1 MEGAKNYR
9 LNLIIKGELVIKKT
23 FILLPTILLLT
34 ACSSNKNIQIE
45 ENNKIN
51 NSNLNAASNISY
63 NDYKSSYES
72 EGNDK
77 LRNRPHLKYE
87 PTISKKD
94 YEKLVLD
101 NTEKVESLSS
111 KVLTKKQAFVDFYN
125 DWKNVKYKM
134 GGSSRTGIDCS
145 AFTQKAFKEKFG
157 IELPRTTLT
166 QVNVG
171 KEVKKSDLK
180 MGDLVFFKT
189 SKRDKHVGIYMGNGD
204 FLHSSINGI
213 QFTKLDKPF
222 YKDAYWTA
230 RRIMN

>member
-1 MEGAKNYR
+1 M
-9 LNLIIKGELVIKKT
+9 IKKT

-34 ACSSNKNIQIE
+34 ACNSSKNIQLE
-45 ENNKIN
+45 ENNKIKN
-51 NSNLNAASNISY
+51 SSLSASNLSY
-63 NDYKSSYES
+63 NDYKSSYEA
-72 EGNDK
+72 EENNK
-77 LRNRPHLKYE
+77 LKNRPHSKYE

-94 YEKLVLD
+94 YDKLVLD
-101 NTEKVESLSS
+101 DTEKVESLNSRI
-111 KVLTKKQAFVDFYN
+111 LTKKQAFVDFYN

-134 GGSSRTGIDCS
+134 GGTSRTGIDCS

-171 KEVKKSDLK
+171 VEVKKSDLK

-189 SKRDKHVGIYMGNGD
+189 SKVNKHVGIYMGNGD
-204 FLHSSINGI
+204 FLHSSIKGI

>member
-1 MEGAKNYR
+1 M
-9 LNLIIKGELVIKKT
+9 IKKT

-34 ACSSNKNIQIE
+34 ACNSSKNIQLE
-45 ENNKIN
+45 ENNKIKN
-51 NSNLNAASNISY
+51 DTSISASNLSY

-72 EGNDK
+72 ENQK
-77 LRNRPHLKYE
+77 LKNRPHSKYE
-87 PTISKKD
+87 PTLSKKD
-94 YEKLVLD
+94 YEKLTFNNQVTSEEISH
-101 NTEKVESLSS
+101 NNILS
-111 KVLTKKQAFVDFYN
+111 KKQVFMDFYN
-125 DWKNVKYKM
+125 DWKNVRYKM

-145 AFTQKAFKEKFG
+145 GFTQKAFKEKFG

-171 KEVKKSDLK
+171 VEVKKSDLK

-189 SKRDKHVGIYMGNGD
+189 SKRNKHVGIYMGNGD
-204 FLHSSINGI
+204 FLHSSIKGI

-222 YKDAYWTA
+222 YKDSYWTA

>member
-1 MEGAKNYR
+1 M
-9 LNLIIKGELVIKKT
+9 IKKT

-34 ACSSNKNIQIE
+34 ACNSSKNIQLE
-45 ENNKIN
+45 ENNKIKN
-51 NSNLNAASNISY
+51 SSLSASNLSY

-72 EGNDK
+72 ENQK
-77 LRNRPHLKYE
+77 LKNRPHSKYE
-87 PTISKKD
+87 PTLSKKD
-94 YEKLVLD
+94 YEKLTFNNQVTSEEISH
-101 NTEKVESLSS
+101 NNILS
-111 KVLTKKQAFVDFYN
+111 KKQVFMDFYN
-125 DWKNVKYKM
+125 DWKNVRYKM

-171 KEVKKSDLK
+171 VEVKKSDLK

-189 SKRDKHVGIYMGNGD
+189 SKVNKHVGIYMGNGD
-204 FLHSSINGI
+204 FLHSSIKGI

>member
-1 MEGAKNYR
+1 M
-9 LNLIIKGELVIKKT
+9 IKKT

-34 ACSSNKNIQIE
+34 ACSSSKNIQLE
-45 ENNKIN
+45 ENNKIKSDSLN
-51 NSNLNAASNISY
+51 ASNLSY

-72 EGNDK
+72 ENQK
-77 LRNRPHLKYE
+77 LKNRPHSKYE
-87 PTISKKD
+87 PTISKKEYD
-94 YEKLVLD
+94 KLTFNNEVATTD
-101 NTEKVESLSS
+101 TSS
-111 KVLTKKQAFVDFYN
+111 PNNITKKQVFMDFYN

-171 KEVKKSDLK
+171 VEVKKSDLK

-189 SKRDKHVGIYMGNGD
+189 SKVNKHVGIYMGNGD
-204 FLHSSINGI
+204 FLHSSIKGI

-222 YKDAYWTA
+222 YKDSYWTA

>member
-1 MEGAKNYR
+1 M
-9 LNLIIKGELVIKKT
+9 IKKT

-34 ACSSNKNIQIE
+34 ACTGNKNLQME

-51 NSNLNAASNISY
+51 DKSSLNASNVSY
-63 NDYKSSYES
+63 NDYKSSYGS
-72 EGNDK
+72 ENDK
-77 LRNRPHLKYE
+77 LKNRPHLKYE

-94 YEKLVLD
+94 YERLTF
-101 NTEKVESLSS
+101 NNNENEKIESSTPNN
-111 KVLTKKQAFVDFYN
+111 LTKKQVFMDFYN

-134 GGSSRTGIDCS
+134 GGTSRTGIDCS
-145 AFTQKAFKEKFG
+145 GFTQKAFKEKFG

-166 QVNVG
+166 QVKVG
-171 KEVKKSDLK
+171 VEVKKSDLK

-189 SKRDKHVGIYMGNGD
+189 SKVNKHVGIYMGNGS

-213 QFTKLDKPF
+213 QFTELDKPF
-222 YKDAYWTA
+222 YKGTYWIA

>member
-1 MEGAKNYR
+1 M
-9 LNLIIKGELVIKKT
+9 IKKT

-34 ACSSNKNIQIE
+34 ACNSSKNIQLE
-45 ENNKIN
+45 ENNKIKN
-51 NSNLNAASNISY
+51 DSSISASNLSY

-72 EGNDK
+72 ENQK
-77 LRNRPHLKYE
+77 LKNRPHSKYE
-87 PTISKKD
+87 PTLSKKD
-94 YEKLVLD
+94 YEKLTFNNHVTSEEISH
-101 NTEKVESLSS
+101 NNILS
-111 KVLTKKQAFVDFYN
+111 KKQVFMDFYN
-125 DWKNVKYKM
+125 DWKNVRYKM

-145 AFTQKAFKEKFG
+145 GFTQKAFKEKFG

-171 KEVKKSDLK
+171 VEVKKSDLK

-189 SKRDKHVGIYMGNGD
+189 SKRNKHVGIYMGNGD
-204 FLHSSINGI
+204 FLHSSIKGI

-222 YKDAYWTA
+222 YKDSYWTA

>member
-1 MEGAKNYR
+1 M
-9 LNLIIKGELVIKKT
+9 IKKT

-34 ACSSNKNIQIE
+34 ACTGNKNLQME

-51 NSNLNAASNISY
+51 DKSSLNASNVSY
-63 NDYKSSYES
+63 NDYKSSYGS
-72 EGNDK
+72 ENDK

-94 YEKLVLD
+94 YERLTF
-101 NTEKVESLSS
+101 NNNENEKIESSTPNN
-111 KVLTKKQAFVDFYN
+111 LTKKQVFMDFYN
-125 DWKNVKYKM
+125 DWKNVRYKM
-134 GGSSRTGIDCS
+134 GGTSRTGIDCS
-145 AFTQKAFKEKFG
+145 GFTQKAFKEKFG

-166 QVNVG
+166 QVKVG
-171 KEVKKSDLK
+171 VEVKKSDLK

-189 SKRDKHVGIYMGNGD
+189 SKVNKHVGIYMGNGS

-213 QFTKLDKPF
+213 QFTELDKPF
-222 YKDAYWTA
+222 YKGTYWTA

>member
-1 MEGAKNYR
+1 M
-9 LNLIIKGELVIKKT
+9 IKKT

-34 ACSSNKNIQIE
+34 ACNSSKNIQLE
-45 ENNKIN
+45 ENNKIKN
-51 NSNLNAASNISY
+51 SSLSASNLSY

-72 EGNDK
+72 ENQK
-77 LRNRPHLKYE
+77 LKNRPHSKYE
-87 PTISKKD
+87 PTISKKEYD
-94 YEKLVLD
+94 KLTFNNEVATTD
-101 NTEKVESLSS
+101 TSS
-111 KVLTKKQAFVDFYN
+111 PNNITKKQVFMDFYN

-171 KEVKKSDLK
+171 VEVKKSDLK

-189 SKRDKHVGIYMGNGD
+189 SKVNKHVGIYMGNGD
-204 FLHSSINGI
+204 FLHSSIKGI